1 MVNNQKNTVTGFSLL
16 VQSFLKSVYQGKS
29 CDEIPGT
36 ILCTLYNHINNFCQI
51 LQKQETQDP
60 KDLNRPNNFGSNK
73 PAVLFFDVALELLNI
88 YLIN

>member
-1 MVNNQKNTVTGFSLL
+1 MFITEG
-16 VQSFLKSVYQGKS
+16 VYQGKS

-51 LQKQETQDP
+51 LQKQEIQDP
-60 KDLNRPNNFGSNK
+60 NFGSNK
-73 PAVLFFDVALELLNI
+73 PADLFFDGALELLNI